1 MYVLNV
7 TFLPLNALVSSI
19 GLVIYAIVYYLF
31 KTIKQEVTCLS
42 MQLVEIDMYK

>member
-19 GLVIYAIVYYLF
+19 VIYAIVYYLF

-42 MQLVEIDMYK
+42 L